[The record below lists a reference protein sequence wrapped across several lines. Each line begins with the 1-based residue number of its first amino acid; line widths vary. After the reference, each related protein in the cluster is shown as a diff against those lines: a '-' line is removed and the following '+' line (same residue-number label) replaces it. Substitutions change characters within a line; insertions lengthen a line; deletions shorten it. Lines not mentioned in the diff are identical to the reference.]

1 MAERPIIFGTW
12 AIPKLLDGSKTQT
25 RRTKGLEKINKN
37 PDEWVQPYQ
46 LDVDPQLW
54 TWRSTKT
61 GEVITIKCPYG
72 KVGDGL
78 WVREVFWIEHDSE
91 WSEYSGKLIDCGIN
105 IAEDSWAEVRYCAT
119 DKEPDGD
126 ERPLS
131 VYSKHPSLH
140 MPRWASRID
149 LTITEVRAERLQGIS
164 YADCRAEGS
173 YMATDKDDEGGFV
186 NLWDSLNAK
195 RYPWSI
201 NPWEWPITFELVK

>member
-1 MAERPIIFGTW
+1 MTERPIIFGTW
-12 AIPKLLDGSKTQT
+12 AIPKLLDESKTQT
-25 RRTKGLEKINKN
+25 RRTRGLEEINKY
-37 PDEWVQPYQ
+37 PDEWVQPCQ

-54 TWRSTKT
+54 TWRNIKT

-72 KVGDGL
+72 QVGDKL
-78 WVREVFWIEHDSE
+78 WVRETFDTGYDNVEGTKIFYKADFNNTLPKDIYE
-91 WSEYSGKLIDCGIN
+91 WK
-105 IAEDSWAEVRYCAT
+105 
-119 DKEPDGD
+119 
-126 ERPLS
+126 
-131 VYSKHPSLH
+131 PSIH
-140 MPRWASRID
+140 MFRRDSRID
-149 LTITEVRAERLQGIS
+149 LDITEVRAERVQGIS

>member
-25 RRTKGLEKINKN
+25 RRTRGLEKINKN

-72 KVGDGL
+72 QVGDKL
-78 WVREVFWIEHDSE
+78 WVRETWFPFKGMAGDRIVYKADNDIQPEHPMC
-91 WSEYSGKLIDCGIN
+91 WQ
-105 IAEDSWAEVRYCAT
+105 
-119 DKEPDGD
+119 
-126 ERPLS
+126 
-131 VYSKHPSLH
+131 PSIH
-140 MPRWASRID
+140 MFRRDSRID
-149 LTITEVRAERLQGIS
+149 LTITEIGAERLWEITEGDAI
-164 YADCRAEGS
+164 AEGCQVVS
-173 YMATDKDDEGGFV
+173 GQVTPCGDAVVFVSARYMFRS
-186 NLWDSLNAK
+186 LWVSLNAK
-195 RYPWSI
+195 RYPWSF